1 MSENIKLSFDEIE
14 TPLEKGGVY
23 WYQKNKTDVPEAVII
38 IEKYFD
44 INNYYYTIQ
53 IKKDKTEKQTIGKY
67 LFNFKNPPNYSL
79 LPGENYDRIKS
90 IIRFASIQGQLLAQ
104 KCDDKKEWRFED
116 IIPKNEE
123 DRKRLN
129 CSYNKGY
136 NKGYYDAIRNQFRE
150 TQDPKDPF
158 NMFLKWD

>member
-44 INNYYYTIQ
+44 NNNYYYTIQ

-104 KCDDKKEWRFED
+104 NFDKTT
-116 IIPKNEE
+116 NG
-123 DRKRLN
+123 N
-129 CSYNKGY
+129 
-136 NKGYYDAIRNQFRE
+136 
-150 TQDPKDPF
+150 
-158 NMFLKWD
+158 LKIVMPNL